1 MLHRGAGT
9 SRVSVRPAATEP
21 SGAVLGPAA
30 ASPQRGD
37 KSLYILLV
45 SPIGLQNTRNNYIE
59 HNKTNT
65 CSSHLLAPSNNNY
78 YYSFLFQCCLQPRG
92 EQRLMLPGS
101 GGMAS
106 CVVFFFMIKA
116 GSLCAPGYLIQAQEG
131 NGNTASFPVTN
142 TGRGAGTS
150 YTGNPH
156 GLFPT
161 RQLQRCLSAC
171 PLLYEPEQFWFNFS

>member
-9 SRVSVRPAATEP
+9 SRVPVRPAATEP

-37 KSLYILLV
+37 KSLSILLV
-45 SPIGLQNTRNNYIE
+45 SPIGLQNTRNNYME

-78 YYSFLFQCCLQPRG
+78 YYSFLFQFCLQPRG

-106 CVVFFFMIKA
+106 CVVFFYDQSGIP
-116 GSLCAPGYLIQAQEG
+116 LCSWLLNPGTRREWEHGIV
-131 NGNTASFPVTN
+131 SCDKH
-142 TGRGAGTS
+142 GTRCR
-150 YTGNPH
+150 H
-156 GLFPT
+156 LLHREPT
-161 RQLQRCLSAC
+161 RTLSNKAAPAL
-171 PLLYEPEQFWFNFS
+171 PLCMPTAVRTRAVLV